1 MLSKL
6 VENAF
11 LNPKKK
17 KKKKKPLLKMPKGT
31 PSYQNHAQIAYILT
45 EILESIKYYTKWLNS
60 PQG

>member
-11 LNPKKK
+11 LNPQKK
-17 KKKKKPLLKMPKGT
+17 KKKKKPLFKMPKGT

-45 EILESIKYYTKWLNS
+45 EILESIKYYTK
-60 PQG
+60 

>member
-11 LNPKKK
+11 LNL

-45 EILESIKYYTKWLNS
+45 EILESIKYYTKWLNN

>member
-11 LNPKKK
+11 LNPKK

>member
-17 KKKKKPLLKMPKGT
+17 KKKTLIENAQKELQVIKIMLKLLT
-31 PSYQNHAQIAYILT
+31 F
-45 EILESIKYYTKWLNS
+45 
-60 PQG
+60 

>member
-11 LNPKKK
+11 LNP

-45 EILESIKYYTKWLNS
+45 EILESIKY
-60 PQG
+60 

>member
-6 VENAF
+6 IENAF
-11 LNPKKK
+11 LNQ
-17 KKKKKPLLKMPKGT
+17 KKKPLLKMPKGT